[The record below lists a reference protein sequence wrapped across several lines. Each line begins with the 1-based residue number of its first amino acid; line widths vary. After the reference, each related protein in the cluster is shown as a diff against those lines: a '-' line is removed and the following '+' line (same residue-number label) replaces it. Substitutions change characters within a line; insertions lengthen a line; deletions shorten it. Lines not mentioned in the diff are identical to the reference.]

1 MTQRYTYT
9 VRIEKAERSGYVA
22 FVPVLPGCQCYGDT
36 YESALQ
42 SVPGAIY
49 DYADQLLQ
57 SGQPIPFES
66 EHREVRL
73 EVELPDLASGAIR
86 RQAVSHLIQHAP

>member
-1 MTQRYTYT
+1 MQRYTYT

-22 FVPVLPGCQCYGDT
+22 FVPALPGCQCFGDT

-42 SVPGAIY
+42 AMPSAIY
-49 DYADQLLQ
+49 DYATQLIR
-57 SGQPIPFES
+57 SGQTVTVES

-73 EVELPDLASGAIR
+73 EVELPEFAAEAGGTPA
-86 RQAVSHLIQHAP
+86 APRVIHQSP

>member
-1 MTQRYTYT
+1 MQRYTYT

-42 SVPGAIY
+42 SMPRAIY

-57 SGQPIPFES
+57 SGQPVPVES

-73 EVELPDLASGAIR
+73 EVELPEFASDAIGAPAASRPIHR
-86 RQAVSHLIQHAP
+86 SP